1 MGDPPRSKTQNLTM
15 KIKFGPEKWKK
26 LKFPEGFNTKVN
38 YSVSNYGRV
47 RNRLP
52 DGSEHIKKP
61 LLIEGQLVYKFSF
74 PAKLNKGRSLILH
87 QKANQLVARHFYQK
101 EYFKGCYV
109 LWRDYNKLNNYYKN
123 LIILDVSEGHRW
135 VANARNHHK
144 DVEQKLI
151 LPPETEERKRKT
163 ADDSRYKKVEM
174 DDNYFKRIPHLPNYE
189 INRFGTIR
197 RAVPPF
203 KGRIIKPR
211 LHPTGYLFCDLKNK
225 DKRYTVYP
233 HKEVAKLWNI
243 NINPEERRIVSHLDG
258 DLTNNSSDNLEWT
271 TPEESARLTQMHK
284 KIDYKKVWETRRKR
298 YGKSGSGKN
307 KKERIKPAEK
317 D

>member
-1 MGDPPRSKTQNLTM
+1 M
-15 KIKFGPEKWKK
+15 KSRFGVEKWKK

-38 YSVSNYGRV
+38 YHISNYGRV
-47 RNRLP
+47 RNRLA

-74 PAKLNKGRSLILH
+74 PAKLNNDRPLILH
-87 QKANQLVARHFYQK
+87 QKVNQLVARHFYPK

-109 LWRDYNKLNNYYKN
+109 LWKDYNKLNNYYKN
-123 LIILDVSEGHRW
+123 LIILDASEGHRW
-135 VANARNHHK
+135 VAYARNRHK
-144 DVEQKLI
+144 DAEQSLI
-151 LPPETEERKRKT
+151 FPPTELVSKKNT
-163 ADDSRYKKVEM
+163 KNDTRYKKVEL

-189 INRFGTIR
+189 INRFGVIR

-203 KGRIIKPR
+203 KRRIIKPR

-225 DKRYTVYP
+225 VKRYTVYP

-243 NINPEERRIVSHLDG
+243 NINPEERRIVSHIDG
-258 DLTNNSSDNLEWT
+258 DLTNNNSNNLEWT
-271 TPEESARLTQMHK
+271 TPEESARLTQLHK
-284 KIDYKKVWETRRKR
+284 KIDYQKVWATRRKR
-298 YGKSGSGKN
+298 YGKSGSGKR
-307 KKERIKPAEK
+307 KKKQPDISKN